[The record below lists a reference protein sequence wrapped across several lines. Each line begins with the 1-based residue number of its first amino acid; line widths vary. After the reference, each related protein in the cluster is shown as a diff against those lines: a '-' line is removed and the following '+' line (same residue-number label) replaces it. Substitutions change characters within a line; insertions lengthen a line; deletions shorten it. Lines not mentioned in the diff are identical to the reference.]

1 MSSSYLDCNEW
12 YVVLSGYFWRGGGRL
27 MLLKN
32 FPKERP
38 YDFPSKNEWPTTRSS
53 TFLED
58 YFPPFFFWRA
68 LRAFNA
74 HWGAFQAAHTNT
86 TLQGKHPSLLPPS
99 GPSALARRVTTRG
112 LDSSPRFWMLFSRL
126 ISWGGIDWI
135 QSWWRSEDA
144 NFSLEWVD
152 SWRLSSIR
160 WVAEGYIEAASIN
173 RSGPRC
179 SAFSSV
185 GASSEST
192 AATLLL
198 CISRSVRFVL
208 SNCGLV
214 ISPVSSKFKKFKS
227 KKHFATEIPF
237 VISV

>member
-12 YVVLSGYFWRGGGRL
+12 YVVLSGYFWRGGGEVDVVEE
-27 MLLKN
+27 
-32 FPKERP
+32 FPKRKTIRFSLQKWMA
-38 YDFPSKNEWPTTRSS
+38 DNAF
-53 TFLED
+53 FDLLGGLL
-58 YFPPFFFWRA
+58 PPVFFWRA

-112 LDSSPRFWMLFSRL
+112 LDSSLQFWMLFSRL

-227 KKHFATEIPF
+227 KKHFATEILF

>member
-1 MSSSYLDCNEW
+1 MNDMLFCPDIFEEE
-12 YVVLSGYFWRGGGRL
+12 GGGWCCWRISQ
-27 MLLKN
+27 K
-32 FPKERP
+32 K
-38 YDFPSKNEWPTTRSS
+38 DHTI
-53 TFLED
+53 
-58 YFPPFFFWRA
+58 FPPKMNGRQRVLRPSWRITSPRFFFWRA

-135 QSWWRSEDA
+135 QSWWRSENA

-227 KKHFATEIPF
+227 KKHFATEILF